1 MKRFYVFLTALAA
14 LLFLSCASLAEKGSL
29 DGISPRILKLLADR
43 GLENCAEDYIRLSW
57 VEAPKGVFQD
67 HTFVLVSKDGIHH
80 EVYHY
85 TNDQTDENADQGWNF
100 KTYYDCLAPQ
110 GKGVVAFQRH
120 DANDRTGSDISLYK
134 DDQGFLIYRIDPD
147 NEEYW
152 MQAISIHVIKYQFQV
167 VSWFD
172 RSNVS
177 STEAYIRNGKIEFY
191 DWSAEKKRGN
201 VNLYTVFGLNT
212 DFRSLPKSY
221 QEAKETFSDPPVI
234 PTGTGSNSLPNPQRI
249 KFTADKK
256 YEVYSG
262 PGKQYLR
269 SANGKASMSTNDWV
283 QVFGKESG
291 WIMVQYDITSDH
303 MRIGWIPEKA
313 LPKKSNV
320 DTIEFIYSD
329 TTIISDANL
338 TDDPLFSESVLCT
351 IPAGNTVQYL
361 ASMGD
366 WVYIEWNGT
375 SQPVRGFI
383 KENCLTNM
391 TKSQAKAAAIE
402 ILLATNPVAE
412 QQSVTREMLESYS
425 VTFDFDPMTSQWTI
439 GFDSGRDYRYTV
451 VVNDQTGNGWVGS
464 ENG

>member
-1 MKRFYVFLTALAA
+1 MMKKILYFLA
-14 LLFLSCASLAEKGSL
+14 
-29 DGISPRILKLLADR
+29 
-43 GLENCAEDYIRLSW
+43 
-57 VEAPKGVFQD
+57 
-67 HTFVLVSKDGIHH
+67 FVLVAVFLLSTAVADGNNLPEGIMSILQ
-80 EVYHY
+80 ESSWNQYEIGRVNYGPGLQDY
-85 TNDQTDENADQGWNF
+85 QSSACYYYDQGNH
-100 KTYYDCLAPQ
+100 AA
-110 GKGVVAFQRH
+110 AFVLMH
-120 DANDRTGSDISLYK
+120 SEKESVLCV
-134 DDQGFLIYRIDPD
+134 F
-147 NEEYW
+147 
-152 MQAISIHVIKYQFQV
+152 
-167 VSWFD
+167 
-172 RSNVS
+172 
-177 STEAYIRNGKIEFY
+177 
-191 DWSAEKKRGN
+191 EKKSSGEWYLKCKSSSAVLQNGRIPMITAETYGN
-201 VNLYTVFGLNT
+201 FEVSYLDQDRQADLAITFTRRNSAWYVSEIDIRDNDNRYTSIMVYDEKLVISEEKNNWKKRTVQGVTARAFDQFSISTFPMTEEKARETL
-212 DFRSLPKSY
+212 SLPP
-221 QEAKETFSDPPVI
+221 EI

-249 KFTADKK
+249 KFTANKK
-256 YEVYSG
+256 YAVYSG

-283 QVFGKESG
+283 QVFGKEND

-313 LPKKSNV
+313 LPKKSKV

-366 WVYIEWNGT
+366 WVYIEWNGA

-383 KENCLTNM
+383 KANCLTNM
-391 TKSQAKAAAIE
+391 TKSQAKAAAID

-412 QQSVTREMLESYS
+412 QQPVTREMLESYS
-425 VTFDFDPMTSQWTI
+425 VTFDFDPMTSQWTV